1 MDVPYLTSSRI
12 LCIILGDFFIRFE
25 AVIGTT
31 TTVAENRIVVKEFV
45 TIWMTSKD
53 LNMKVN
59 LVAFMVIY
67 CLLILEI
74 CLSGRVKVT
83 LRAGNVYDFCLYYA

>member
-12 LCIILGDFFIRFE
+12 LCIILGFFIRFD

-45 TIWMTSKD
+45 TIWMTLND

-59 LVAFMVIY
+59 LVAFMVIS